1 MKSRFLPAVVACAVA
16 SILGTCGVLAHVGDE
31 STPTAGV
38 LPPAALVQLETVR
51 QATAR
56 FLDVDQAVLEGYVDI
71 GLFYPNMGWHYLKHE
86 LLDAT
91 FKLDK
96 PELLVYA
103 DDPCSGKRR
112 LVAVEYAVPVS
123 LVRDAPRGFVGR
135 GDAWTVNQQFQLWT
149 LHAWLYEYNPAGVF
163 ASHNPRLP

>member
-1 MKSRFLPAVVACAVA
+1 MKSRLLPAIAACSVAGV
-16 SILGTCGVLAHVGDE
+16 LGTSAVLAHVGDE
-31 STPTAGV
+31 STATAGP

-51 QATAR
+51 EATAR

-71 GLFYPNMGWHYLKHE
+71 GLFYPNMGWHYLKAE

-91 FKLDK
+91 FEVDR

-103 DDPCSGKRR
+103 DDPCSGNRR

-123 LVRDAPRGFVGR
+123 LVKNAPQGFTGH
-135 GDAWTVNQQFQLWT
+135 GDVWTVNEQFQLWT
-149 LHAWLYEYNPAGVF
+149 LHAWLFEYNPAGVF